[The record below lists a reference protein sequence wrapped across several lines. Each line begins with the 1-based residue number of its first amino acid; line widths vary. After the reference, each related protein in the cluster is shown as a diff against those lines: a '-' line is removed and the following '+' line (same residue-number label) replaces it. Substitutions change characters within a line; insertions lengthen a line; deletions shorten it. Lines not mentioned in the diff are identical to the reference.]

1 MQPKSGSSNTPTRR
15 TILSGTGSIVA
26 ASILPDWLPFTGD
39 DEPTLEER
47 VEQLEADALRFGS
60 LEDRPDPSDG
70 FGSTRY
76 LADDRII
83 YEVDDGEWT
92 AAVVFDD
99 PQTAIGS
106 MFFTENETATEFDA
120 EGEWSAIEGGSVAG
134 ELREF
139 THLESENQ
147 LRYDSDDELFRH
159 VVVTM
164 AVTPEGNESNTTHE
178 LTIFNNGEFVDTR
191 KQIEIDQ
198 DDDIEHITLANVI
211 DFSAGEVL
219 YPALRSTEGTPGLV
233 VLNMSMTIY

>member
-1 MQPKSGSSNTPTRR
+1 MNPKSGSSTTPTRR
-15 TILSGTGSIVA
+15 TILSGTGSILV

-47 VEQLEADALRFGS
+47 VEQLEQESLRFGP
-60 LEDRPDPSDG
+60 LEDRPDPDDATDG
-70 FGSTRY
+70 LKWLTESRVITE
-76 LADDRII
+76 L
-83 YEVDDGEWT
+83 VDGEWEIST
-92 AAVVFDD
+92 DFDD

-139 THLESENQ
+139 THLENENQ
-147 LRYDSDDELFRH
+147 LRYDGDDELFRH

-219 YPALRSTEGTPGLV
+219 YPALRPTEGTPGLV